1 MQKGASAAVRS
12 GIASADL
19 QKLAAIG
26 SHGLYVSRCNHDL
39 MQKFS
44 LHDSDAPPVN
54 IVKVPVV
61 DKEDK
66 VIWVDCA
73 VLFPHRVFA
82 HYSAGS
88 QAVFEAKHILFV
100 FCSSLFLELLVAIF
114 GCADQI
120 REWWAGQDLGDPKLY
135 HHPLLGQPN
144 YQSNICF
151 VVFLLC
157 YITSCN

>member
-1 MQKGASAAVRS
+1 MRS
-12 GIASADL
+12 GAGSADI
-19 QKLAAIG
+19 QKLATIG

-54 IVKVPVV
+54 IVQVPVV

-88 QAVFEAKHILFV
+88 QEVFEAKHF
-100 FCSSLFLELLVAIF
+100 FFIF
-114 GCADQI
+114 
-120 REWWAGQDLGDPKLY
+120 
-135 HHPLLGQPN
+135 
-144 YQSNICF
+144 
-151 VVFLLC
+151 
-157 YITSCN
+157 

>member
-1 MQKGASAAVRS
+1 MRS
-12 GIASADL
+12 GAGSADI

-39 MQKFS
+39 MHKFS
-44 LHDSDAPPVN
+44 LHDTDAPPVS

-88 QAVFEAKHILFV
+88 QAVFEAKHPLILF
-100 FCSSLFLELLVAIF
+100 FRFF
-114 GCADQI
+114 F
-120 REWWAGQDLGDPKLY
+120 Y
-135 HHPLLGQPN
+135 
-144 YQSNICF
+144 F
-151 VVFLLC
+151 
-157 YITSCN
+157 

>member
-1 MQKGASAAVRS
+1 MEVQKGAAAAVRS
-12 GIASADL
+12 GAGSADI
-19 QKLAAIG
+19 QKLAAIA

-44 LHDSDAPPVN
+44 LHDSDAPPVS

-66 VIWVDCA
+66 IIWVDCA

-88 QAVFEAKHILFV
+88 QAVFEAKHLLNLCFCSFV
-100 FCSSLFLELLVAIF
+100 FFSIACGNLWV
-114 GCADQI
+114 C
-120 REWWAGQDLGDPKLY
+120 
-135 HHPLLGQPN
+135 
-144 YQSNICF
+144 
-151 VVFLLC
+151 
-157 YITSCN
+157 